1 VGRALGRV
9 FGGWLSSGLLLA
21 CNHASKPSAA
31 GCCDQPDPARA
42 AETGTEGRIAAEAGA
57 LGPALAGP
65 RFRKEEGCAR
75 DFKSSGT
82 PVEDVATLERFCAQ
96 GMAPILTEPV
106 SARASSAGVV
116 EVPFQVGSA
125 ACLRAAA
132 VASAGSLTVSLVDPR
147 GVSLADASSVQPLG
161 VVPVDG
167 PVCVREPGA
176 YRTVVRVSSPSAEA
190 TNVTVQ
196 VWQASRD

>member
-1 VGRALGRV
+1 VGCALGRV
-9 FGGWLSSGLLLA
+9 FGGWLCGWLVLG

-42 AETGTEGRIAAEAGA
+42 AETGIEGHAAPDAGGAVA
-57 LGPALAGP
+57 LVGP
-65 RFRKEEGCAR
+65 RFRKEEGCTR
-75 DFKSSGT
+75 DFKSSGAAA
-82 PVEDVATLERFCAQ
+82 EDVASLEHFCAQ
-96 GMAPILTEPV
+96 GMAPLLSEPV
-106 SARASSAGVV
+106 SAKASSAGVV

-132 VASAGSLTVSLVDPR
+132 VATAGSMSVSLVDPR
-147 GVSLADASSVQPLG
+147 GASLAQASSVEPLG
-161 VVPVDG
+161 VVPIDG

-176 YRTVVRVSSPSAEA
+176 YRTVVRISSPSAEG